1 MDKTSF
7 ANGITA
13 ADLRT
18 FLEYWPHLTSEWEDA
33 WKELRNDKDI
43 FFTDDAAPFAWCTL
57 YELPIREHLTQ
68 TNAAIVQ
75 RLDGALSSEQ
85 VMDWQKQLAASPS
98 QVGELPSI
106 NAKVGQHFDAMEDPS
121 KEQAERLRLVQA
133 DIFGKG
139 WSMFNSLRCVLYHGC
154 FLNELI
160 GRVRASDDKALFDAV
175 RIDPTVVG
183 CKPVIERISKA
194 TLLKDNNFFAKLKAA
209 MNRRMAKREQA
220 NFQKMRLVLEILHE
234 KGATRLND
242 KQLRQLFVEELQLYS
257 GDNDKALRKFADTY
271 MKKSTVT

>member
-13 ADLRT
+13 EDLRD
-18 FLEYWPHLTSEWEDA
+18 FLRFWPLFSAEVDEVTQMLVEEEDR
-33 WKELRNDKDI
+33 L
-43 FFTDDAAPFAWCTL
+43 FAEDSKPCSWCHL
-57 YELPIREHLTQ
+57 YELPIEGHIALLFLELSDHEQVANWHRQIIETPGQ
-68 TNAAIVQ
+68 I
-75 RLDGALSSEQ
+75 GALPGVVNQ
-85 VMDWQKQLAASPS
+85 VHKHFNAMEAPNKEDTEKMRPILAAFIGTMLSVS
-98 QVGELPSI
+98 
-106 NAKVGQHFDAMEDPS
+106 H
-121 KEQAERLRLVQA
+121 
-133 DIFGKG
+133 
-139 WSMFNSLRCVLYHGC
+139 SLYCVLYHGC

-160 GRVRASDDKALFDAV
+160 VRVRAGDDKALFDAV

-183 CKPVIERISKA
+183 CKSIIERISKA
-194 TLLKDNNFFAKLKAA
+194 ALLRDHSFFAKLKAA
-209 MNRRMAKREQA
+209 MNRKMAKREQA

-271 MKKSTVT
+271 MKKSTAT